1 MSLKLSTAA
10 YLTLAAVALT
20 VGSGCVTS
28 QGPYLGAVGIPI
40 PVSPFFQDR
49 LEDESWE
56 QERYNRMPILGPLTE
71 DSPDIGMD
79 EPSDDQIFRKFLKIK
94 SIEGGIPL
102 LWEPQINDVRIV
114 KEKISDYVDP
124 PRVYPLIGPA
134 RLHHV
139 HWKCIVYYSEKV
151 RIGWPIPYT
160 TRNDDGQEVI
170 YIDRNHFHMVGDV
183 DTGPGANF

>member
-1 MSLKLSTAA
+1 MTLKLSTAA

-28 QGPYLGAVGIPI
+28 QGPYLGAAGIPI

-79 EPSDDQIFRKFLKIK
+79 EPSDAAGSQADRYTALHAARTRGACGNEPTLIF
-94 SIEGGIPL
+94 
-102 LWEPQINDVRIV
+102 
-114 KEKISDYVDP
+114 
-124 PRVYPLIGPA
+124 
-134 RLHHV
+134 
-139 HWKCIVYYSEKV
+139 
-151 RIGWPIPYT
+151 
-160 TRNDDGQEVI
+160 
-170 YIDRNHFHMVGDV
+170 
-183 DTGPGANF
+183 